1 MMPRIM
7 HCFKPG
13 GCFPVAAKTV
23 FVPCHCCLKC
33 HTHSKRLSQ
42 AGVARRKVGAWGGEW
57 GLQRG
62 VSGAT
67 AARGQGRDTEQAEGA
82 YCCFTNCK
90 AATASG
96 LLAPSHP
103 SDSFAKHSCV
113 YVATQCVLCES
124 GIQRASM
131 S

>member
-1 MMPRIM
+1 MPLPGLGGLPTQTSSGRSWKGT
-7 HCFKPG
+7 HNLLLPG
-13 GCFPVAAKTV
+13 GRWGP
-23 FVPCHCCLKC
+23 
-33 HTHSKRLSQ
+33 
-42 AGVARRKVGAWGGEW
+42 GGGASGDCRE
-57 GLQRG
+57 G

-67 AARGQGRDTEQAEGA
+67 AARGQGGDTEQAEGA

-103 SDSFAKHSCV
+103 SGSFAKHSCV
-113 YVATQCVLCES
+113 YVATQGVLCES